1 MKLDSKGIQL
11 IKDFEGCKLT
21 AYRDVGG
28 TLTIGIGHTG
38 KDVKEGM
45 VISNEKAIE
54 LFKKDIAKFEK
65 HVDTYNKIYNFNQN
79 QFNALVSFAYN
90 IGNIDQLTKNGKR
103 TIAEISKKIL
113 SYTYCNG
120 KYSSG
125 LYNRRRKEQQ
135 LFNQPVYSKNDTI
148 LTCKAKSGLYIRAT
162 NSMNGKVIGGIP
174 YGEKVIK
181 LGECSN
187 GWYMVSYRG
196 VNGYS
201 YGGWLE

>member
-1 MKLDSKGIQL
+1 MKLDTKGIQL

-38 KDVKEGM
+38 KDVKVGM
-45 VISNEKAIE
+45 SITNEKALE
-54 LFKKDIAKFEK
+54 LFKKDVAKFEK
-65 HVDTYNKIYNFNQN
+65 HVDSYNKIYNFNQN

-103 TIAEISKKIL
+103 TIEEISKKIL

-125 LYNRRRKEQQ
+125 LYNRRRKEQH
-135 LFNQPVYSKNDTI
+135 LFNEPVYSKNDVI

-162 NSMNGKVIGGIP
+162 NSMNGKVIGAIP
-174 YGEKVIK
+174 YGDKVVK
-181 LGECSN
+181 LDECSN
-187 GWYMVSYRG
+187 GWLMVSYLG

-201 YGGWLE
+201 CGGWLE